1 MKQSS
6 QANVM
11 SQEKKEAQARMNK
24 DYDYLISFLESE
36 RLNDQIHI
44 IRNHERIKIIIPQRT
59 LFPTAGSAWLTPK
72 GIKLVKKITR
82 AVKQIAPLGI
92 EIAGHTDSVLTTETK
107 VNYPTNWHLAHA
119 RAVSVLMVF
128 EEAKIKKD
136 ILTAVSYA
144 DAKPIADASTNEG
157 KAMNRR
163 VEIVIT
169 P

>member
-1 MKQSS
+1 
-6 QANVM
+6 
-11 SQEKKEAQARMNK
+11 MNK
-24 DYDYLISFLESE
+24 DYDYLISFLEAD

-44 IRNHERIKIIIPQRT
+44 IRNHEKIKIIIPQRT

-92 EIAGHTDSVLTTETK
+92 EIAGHTDSVLSPEAKST
-107 VNYPTNWHLAHA
+107 YPTNWHLAHA
-119 RAVSVLMVF
+119 RAIAVLLVF
-128 EEAKIKKD
+128 EDAKIKKD
-136 ILTAVSYA
+136 IMTAVSYA
-144 DAKPIADASTNEG
+144 DARPIADASTDEG